1 MLWRRRPDVR
11 MLARRGKTR
20 RLVRAL
26 TYRDFVTDRFGR
38 MYDLGAST
46 RRDAALALGSVP
58 DTDDVDVGSA
68 LIESL
73 GDPSAEVR
81 RAAAKALGARHETR
95 AARALAEAGLSW
107 RDPRYQHARAAA
119 VEALFHLSG
128 PEAARALVGTV
139 IERGADPKRA
149 RDILCRV
156 VASGRGDTAQSAA
169 STAVLALLHGDGGA
183 AERAA
188 EVLVW
193 LGPAG
198 VEPLLGVVESGNGA
212 RLASIRAL
220 GRLRDLRSTETLVAF
235 LSDDNPDVRQTA
247 ATSLG
252 EIADPRV
259 TRPLLAATSDSDYG
273 VRKAALEAVQALGVA
288 ASLPEFESPAGASS
302 LD

>member
-11 MLARRGKTR
+11 KLARRGKVR

-26 TYRDFVTDRFGR
+26 TYSDFLTDRFGR
-38 MYDLGAST
+38 VYDLGASV

-58 DTDDVDVGSA
+58 DSDDVDVGSA

-73 GDPSAEVR
+73 RDPSAEVR

-95 AARALAEAGLSW
+95 AARALVEAALNW
-107 RDPRYQHARAAA
+107 RDPRYQDARAAA

-128 PEAARALVGTV
+128 PETARALVGRV
-139 IERGADPKRA
+139 IERGADPKRP
-149 RDILCRV
+149 RDILSRI

-169 STAVLALLHGDGGA
+169 STAMLALSHGEGGA

-198 VEPLLGVVESGNGA
+198 LEPLLGVVESGNGA

-220 GRLRDLRSTETLVAF
+220 GRLRDLRSTETLVAL
-235 LSDDNPDVRQTA
+235 LSDYEPEVRQA
-247 ATSLG
+247 AAVALG

-259 TRPLLAATSDSDYG
+259 TRPLLAATSDSDYS
-273 VRKAALEAVQALGVA
+273 VRKAALDAVQALGVGRE
-288 ASLPEFESPAGASS
+288 PP
-302 LD
+302 

>member
-1 MLWRRRPDVR
+1 MLWRRRPNVR
-11 MLARRGKTR
+11 RLARRGKSR
-20 RLVRAL
+20 RLVSAL

-38 MYDLGAST
+38 VYDLGAST
-46 RRDAALALGSVP
+46 RRDAALALGSAP
-58 DTDDVDVGSA
+58 DTDEVDVGSA

-73 GDPSAEVR
+73 RDPSAEVR
-81 RAAAKALGARHETR
+81 RAAAKALGARRETR
-95 AARALAEAGLSW
+95 AARALADAGLSW
-107 RDPRYQHARAAA
+107 RDPRDQQAGSAA

-139 IERGADPKRA
+139 IERGADTKRA
-149 RDILCRV
+149 RDILSRI
-156 VASGRGDTAQSAA
+156 VADGRADTAQSAA

-235 LSDDNPDVRQTA
+235 LSHDEPDVRRATA
-247 ATSLG
+247 IALG

-288 ASLPEFESPAGASS
+288 ASLPEFESPAGASG

>member
-11 MLARRGKTR
+11 KLARRGDAV

-26 TYRDFVTDRFGR
+26 TYRDYLIDRLGR
-38 MYDLGAST
+38 VYDLGAGV

-58 DTDDVDVGSA
+58 DTYDVDVGTA

-73 GDPSAEVR
+73 RDPSAEVR

-95 AARALAEAGLSW
+95 AASALAEVALYSCE
-107 RDPRYQHARAAA
+107 PRYEHARAAA
-119 VEALFHLSG
+119 VEALYYLSG
-128 PEAARALVGTV
+128 PETARAFVATV
-139 IERGADPKRA
+139 IERGADYQRA
-149 RDILCRV
+149 RGILTRLL
-156 VASGRGDTAQSAA
+156 ANGRDDTAQSAA
-169 STAVLALLHGDGGA
+169 STAMLALSHGAGGA

-193 LGPAG
+193 LGPDG
-198 VEPLLGVVESGNGA
+198 VEPLLGVLESGNGA

-220 GRLRDLRSTETLVAF
+220 GRLRDLRSTETLVAV
-235 LSDDNPDVRQTA
+235 LSDEQPEVRQA
-247 ATSLG
+247 AAVALG

-259 TRPLLAATSDSDYG
+259 TRSLLAASSDSDYS
-273 VRKAALEAVQALGVA
+273 VRKAALQALQALGA
-288 ASLPEFESPAGASS
+288 TASLPELDARASASS

>member
-1 MLWRRRPDVR
+1 MLWRRRPNVR
-11 MLARRGKTR
+11 RLARGEKTR

-38 MYDLGAST
+38 IYDLGAGT
-46 RRDAALALGSVP
+46 RRDAALALGSVA

-68 LIESL
+68 LIEAL
-73 GDPSAEVR
+73 RDPSAEVR

-95 AARALAEAGLSW
+95 AARPLAEAGLSW
-107 RDPRYQHARAAA
+107 RDPRYEHARAAA
-119 VEALFHLSG
+119 TDALFHLSG
-128 PEAARALVGTV
+128 PEAARALVGTIV
-139 IERGADPKRA
+139 ERGAEPERA
-149 RDILCRV
+149 RDILSRIIARGRV
-156 VASGRGDTAQSAA
+156 DTAQSAA

-235 LSDDNPDVRQTA
+235 LSDDEPDVRQA
-247 ATSLG
+247 AAIALG

-259 TRPLLAATSDSDYG
+259 TRQLLAATSDSDYT

-288 ASLPEFESPAGASS
+288 GSLPEFESRAGASS